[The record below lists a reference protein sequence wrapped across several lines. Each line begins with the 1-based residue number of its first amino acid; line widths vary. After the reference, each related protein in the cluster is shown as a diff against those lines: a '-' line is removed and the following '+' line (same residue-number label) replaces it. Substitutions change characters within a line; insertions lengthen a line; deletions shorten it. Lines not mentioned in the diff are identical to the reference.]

1 LDFYNNI
8 CQSRPNAPQQI
19 GSLFDHLVSDGKQY
33 RRHGEEKRLRGLLP
47 FDQLHRRSHHA
58 ERQRKE

>member
-1 LDFYNNI
+1 M
-8 CQSRPNAPQQI
+8 